1 MIAMNTPYDS
11 VKYRSLENRSVLIT
25 GGASGI
31 GASLVEAFVAQGSR
45 VSFLDVDVPAAT
57 ALSNRTGATFI
68 HCDLLDIA
76 ALRAAIRVV
85 EAAQQGIA
93 VLVNNAGK
101 DDRQEFK
108 SIEPEAWRLLL
119 ALNLDHQFF
128 ASQAGSA
135 GRAGRD
141 RDGRLYHG
149 KVRHQRL
156 NPHAGAR
163 TRPLGSSC
171 ELHRAGRDFDRAA
184 TQIVAGARGRRE

>member
-1 MIAMNTPYDS
+1 
-11 VKYRSLENRSVLIT
+11 
-25 GGASGI
+25 
-31 GASLVEAFVAQGSR
+31 EAFVAQGSR

-108 SIEPEAWRLLL
+108 SIEPEAWRRLLG
-119 ALNLDHQFF
+119 LNLDSPFF

-135 GRAGRD
+135 GMAG
-141 RDGRLYHG
+141 HG
-149 KVRHQRL
+149 GGGVHH
-156 NPHAGAR
+156 N
-163 TRPLGSSC
+163 
-171 ELHRAGRDFDRAA
+171 
-184 TQIVAGARGRRE
+184 